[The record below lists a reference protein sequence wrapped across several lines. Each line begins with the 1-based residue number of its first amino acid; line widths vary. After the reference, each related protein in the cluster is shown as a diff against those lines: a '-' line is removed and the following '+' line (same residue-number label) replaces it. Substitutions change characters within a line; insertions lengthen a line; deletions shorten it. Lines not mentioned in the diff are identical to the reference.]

1 MNASKKKPQPT
12 YNQQRQLHYERVW
25 QVKNPKLGN
34 LSSIKEPTAGAVY
47 TSKLDQ
53 VAYPKP
59 GTAPAEIAAA
69 KKQKEEDKKFNEN
82 FEREYGDKANKN
94 YVRAKVNKNLRA
106 GKAPYE
112 DIPSS
117 YLIVG
122 EDTKDR
128 AKKQLAAIKA
138 EPVSIKPTYIDYRL
152 ALKDTGPTVSLD
164 EHMAKA
170 APKVIDPGGITELNG
185 VRKFRE
191 TMDAANK
198 KFPRKL
204 GGSLAPL
211 LGEDS

>member
-122 EDTKDR
+122 KLKVLLTLFPYQILYSVR
-128 AKKQLAAIKA
+128 VPRQ
-138 EPVSIKPTYIDYRL
+138 YIDEILRVLFYRY
-152 ALKDTGPTVSLD
+152 
-164 EHMAKA
+164 
-170 APKVIDPGGITELNG
+170 IQYYC
-185 VRKFRE
+185 
-191 TMDAANK
+191 
-198 KFPRKL
+198 
-204 GGSLAPL
+204 
-211 LGEDS
+211 